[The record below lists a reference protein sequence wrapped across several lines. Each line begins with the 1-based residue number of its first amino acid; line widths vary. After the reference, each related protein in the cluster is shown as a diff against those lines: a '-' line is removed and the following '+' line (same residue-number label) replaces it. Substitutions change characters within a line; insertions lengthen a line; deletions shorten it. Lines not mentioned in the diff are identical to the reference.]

1 MNMNINEFER
11 TKPVMTMQ
19 AINTAIQRYSALIER
34 YEYNGQ
40 QLLMEGSD
48 VDRIS
53 CYKQFLNDLLNIKS
67 LLINGS

>member
-1 MNMNINEFER
+1 MNINEFER